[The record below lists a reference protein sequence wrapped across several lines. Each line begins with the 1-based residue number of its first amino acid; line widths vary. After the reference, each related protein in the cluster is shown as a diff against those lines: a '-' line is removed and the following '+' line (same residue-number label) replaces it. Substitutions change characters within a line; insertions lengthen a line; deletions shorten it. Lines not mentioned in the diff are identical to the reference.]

1 MYSFPILVSNFR
13 FDASNMKKVLWFVV
27 FIIHAPIIMA
37 QAYTSYF
44 TGNSVNL
51 PTSPK
56 GGMCLMGGAT
66 EDDNAMKWFLE
77 QSDVGDILVLR
88 ASGSD
93 GYNSYLYSSLG
104 VPVNS
109 VETIVFNTITAS
121 YDSYVHQKIN
131 DAEAIWLAGGDQWD
145 YVTLW
150 RDTPIADLINSAVA
164 DRNIVIGGTSA
175 GMAVLGDYYFSA
187 EYGTVTS
194 SSALNNPY
202 DIRVRVDSNA
212 FFENEFMQNVIT
224 DTHYDDPDRRGRHVA
239 FLARMYTDYGVEG
252 KGIAC
257 DEYTAVCIDTNGLAQ
272 VFGGYPTYDDNA
284 YFVQL
289 NCELMDLSPENCTP
303 GYSLNWN
310 LSGEAIK
317 ACQIKGTSSG
327 SNTFNLTSWTSTF
340 GSWNNWSVNNGV
352 FQEEIGDEVRCESN
366 GITSNQL
373 NLAIKVSPNPAI
385 NYVRLSS
392 NHTINVVSLYNMQ
405 GKNIFKYRFQSNSIR
420 LNFEDINSG
429 IYSLLIE
436 NNQGRVVKK
445 LIVE

>member
-1 MYSFPILVSNFR
+1 MKNLLWLTIFIVN
-13 FDASNMKKVLWFVV
+13 ASINW
-27 FIIHAPIIMA
+27 A

-51 PTSPK
+51 PTNPK
-56 GGMCLMGGAT
+56 GGICLMGGAT

-77 QSDVGDILVLR
+77 QSDGGDILVLR

-109 VETIVFNTITAS
+109 VETIVFNAITAS

-131 DAEAIWLAGGDQWD
+131 DAEGIWFAGGDQWD

-164 DRNIVIGGTSA
+164 DRNIAIGGTSA

-202 DIRVRVDSNA
+202 DIRVRVDSNT
-212 FFENEFMQNVIT
+212 FFENKFLERVIT
-224 DTHYDDPDRRGRHVA
+224 DTHYDDPDRKGRHVA

-257 DEYTAVCIDTNGLAQ
+257 DEYTAVCIDTNGLAR
-272 VFGGYPTYDDNA
+272 VFGGYPTYEDNA

-289 NCELMDLSPENCTP
+289 NCELMDLAPENCTP
-303 GYSLNWN
+303 GYPLNWN
-310 LSGEAIK
+310 LGGEAIK
-317 ACQIKGTSSG
+317 ACQVKGTSLG
-327 SNTFNLTSWTSTF
+327 TNTFNLANWTSTL
-340 GSWNNWSVNNGV
+340 GVWNHWSVDSGV
-352 FQEEIGDEVRCESN
+352 FQEETGAAALCGGNDVVVN
-366 GITSNQL
+366 
-373 NLAIKVSPNPAI
+373 NLDISIHVSPNPAI

-405 GKNIFKYRFQSNSIR
+405 GKNIFKYRFQSNSIQV
-420 LNFEDINSG
+420 NFEDINSG

-436 NNQGRVVKK
+436 NDQGRVVKK